1 VDSPPQSEALAF
13 EAVCEAC
20 RRLHGR
26 NLLAAADGNISLRLG
41 PDRIAITPAGM
52 NKYHLR
58 PEHMALVQPD
68 GQRVSG
74 VPSSEWAMHLSVYRR
89 CPEARA
95 VVHAHP
101 PTAIAWTLA
110 HPELVELP
118 SDALPEVI
126 LAAGSIP
133 VVPYARPGTEA
144 MGTALEPFLPG
155 HRLLLLA
162 RHGALA
168 WGESLEEAVNGIER
182 VEHAA
187 LILKTALEL
196 GGAKPLPE
204 EERRALHGLR
214 AKNGPKLL

>member
-1 VDSPPQSEALAF
+1 MCD
-13 EAVCEAC
+13 AC
-20 RRLHGR
+20 RRLHRR
-26 NLLAAADGNISLRLG
+26 NLLAAADGNISLRLAG
-41 PDRIAITPAGM
+41 GRIAITPAGV
-52 NKYHLR
+52 NKYALG
-58 PEHMALVQPD
+58 PEHMAFLQLD
-68 GQRVSG
+68 GSILSG
-74 VPSSEWAMHLSVYRR
+74 TPSSERAMHLAVYRR

-110 HPELVELP
+110 RPDLSELP

-126 LAAGSIP
+126 LAAGRIP
-133 VVPYARPGTEA
+133 VAPYARPGTEA
-144 MGTALEPFLPG
+144 MGSVLDAFLPA

-204 EERRALHGLR
+204 DERRALQALR

>member
-1 VDSPPQSEALAF
+1 MGEPTRDELTEL

-20 RRLHGR
+20 RRLHRR
-26 NLLAAADGNISLRLG
+26 NLLAAADGNISVRFSD
-41 PDRIAITPAGM
+41 DRIAITPTGV
-52 NKYHLR
+52 NKFTLQ
-58 PEHMALVQPD
+58 PAQMAFLEVD
-68 GQRVSG
+68 GSVVSG
-74 VPSSEWAMHLSVYRR
+74 SPSSERAMHLAVYRR
-89 CPEARA
+89 CPEARV

-110 HPELVELP
+110 HPELSELP

-126 LAAGSIP
+126 LAAGRIP

-144 MGTALEPFLPG
+144 MGTELAPFLPD
-155 HRLLLLA
+155 HRLLLLS

-168 WGESLEEAVNGIER
+168 WGESLEEAVNGMER

-196 GGAKPLPE
+196 GGAKPLDE
-204 EERRALHGLR
+204 DEREALHALR
-214 AKNGPKLL
+214 RKNGPKLL

>member
-1 VDSPPQSEALAF
+1 MPSLSQSETSALQ
-13 EAVCEAC
+13 AVCDAC
-20 RRLHGR
+20 RRLHDR

-41 PDRIAITPAGM
+41 LDRIAITPAGI

-58 PEHMALVQPD
+58 PEQLARVQLG
-68 GQRVSG
+68 GQVVSG
-74 VPSSEWAMHLSVYRR
+74 VPSSERAMHLAVYRR
-89 CPEARA
+89 CPEARV

-144 MGTALEPFLPG
+144 MGTALEAFLPG

-187 LILKTALEL
+187 LILKAAQEL

-204 EERRALHGLR
+204 QERRALHALR
-214 AKNGPKLL
+214 TKHGPKLL